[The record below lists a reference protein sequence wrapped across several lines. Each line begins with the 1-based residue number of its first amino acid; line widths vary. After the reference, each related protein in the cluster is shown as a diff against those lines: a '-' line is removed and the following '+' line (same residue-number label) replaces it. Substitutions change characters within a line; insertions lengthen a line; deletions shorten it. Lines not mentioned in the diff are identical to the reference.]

1 MKNILARGGIEFLA
15 VLLGITA
22 SLWIDKNQKQSDLE
36 QERISVYKIIS
47 NEISQIIEY
56 TDVRLEFYEKQ
67 KEKIDYLFDNFFR
80 FVRPNTNVTL
90 CESS

>member
-56 TDVRLEFYEKQ
+56 TDVNEHSR
-67 KEKIDYLFDNFFR
+67 R
-80 FVRPNTNVTL
+80 SVTS
-90 CESS
+90 E

>member
-67 KEKIDYLFDNFFR
+67 KEKIDYLFDNW
-80 FVRPNTNVTL
+80 
-90 CESS
+90 